1 LDASGVPGLLDEAMP
16 RGGRRRQLGARTVL
30 LGVMLALGEGR
41 PAQLEAAW
49 RVLSELEVADQLSLG
64 FATDTGGGTR
74 SATYR
79 QVSDTFSVM
88 CHGVNPTPVPSFRGV
103 PEEHR
108 SLHLARARSGVDAVA
123 KGALLSHLCDVLVE
137 ASVPVAY
144 KNASASLAVDWTD
157 HETWSR
163 PRGTDDPQPANDP
176 DASWGHAKRNAP
188 GAKDCLFFGYYT
200 QVATMVGDE
209 GGARVPELVR
219 RIAVHAPRV
228 DRAGVMAKT
237 LVRMSDDGVPLG
249 DVLADCGYSNR
260 DPLTFAAPLRAAGAA
275 LVMDLHPADRGCRGT
290 FEGAV
295 ACNGALYCPATPA
308 ALFDLEPLHRGATPP
323 ERAAHDARFAELA
336 SYKFSALCAPDAD
349 GHQRVMCP
357 AAAGKVRCPHKPTSL
372 RLSFERPSVQGA
384 PEELPRCCAQKS
396 ITVPAQ
402 VNEKT
407 RQKHD
412 YAGPAHRASYNR
424 RTAAERTYAS
434 LADPSIG
441 GIRRGWCRLFG
452 LTKNTL
458 MYALAVA
465 VRNVRIVE
473 SFERRRD
480 QEARAAAIGPTRP
493 RRRRHQTKS
502 PLAPQQPGTA
512 APLTP
517 D

>member
-1 LDASGVPGLLDEAMP
+1 VPEMLDEAMP
-16 RGGRRRQLGARTVL
+16 SGGRPRQLGARTVL
-30 LGVMLALGEGR
+30 LGVMVALNEGR

-49 RVLSELEVADQLSLG
+49 RALCNLAVPDQLSLG
-64 FATDTGGGTR
+64 FATSKDGATH

-88 CHGVNPTPVPSFRGV
+88 CHGVDPTPVPSFRSV
-103 PEEHR
+103 PEAHR
-108 SLHLARARSGVDAVA
+108 ALHLAAARSGVDAVA
-123 KGALLSHLCDVLVE
+123 KEAHLAQLCDALIE
-137 ASVPVAY
+137 ASVPAPY
-144 KNASASLAVDWTD
+144 KNASRSLAVDWSD

-163 PRGTDDPQPANDP
+163 PRGPENPQPANDP

-188 GAKDCLFFGYYT
+188 GAKDCLFFGYYA

-209 GGARVPELVR
+209 GNERVPELVR
-219 RIAVHAPRV
+219 RMALHAPRL
-228 DRAGVMAKT
+228 DPAGVMAQT
-237 LVRMSDDGVPLG
+237 LVRLRDDGVPLG

-260 DPLTFAAPLRAAGAA
+260 HPATFAAPLRAAGAA
-275 LVMDLHPADRGCRGT
+275 LVMDLHPADRGRRGT
-290 FEGAV
+290 FEGAI

-308 ALFDLEPLHRGATPP
+308 ALFDLGPLHRGATPS
-323 ERAAHDARFAELA
+323 ERAAHDTRAAELA
-336 SYKFSALCAPDAD
+336 SYKFSALAAPDAD
-349 GHQRVMCP
+349 GYQRVLCP
-357 AAAGKVRCPHKPTSL
+357 AAAGKVRCPHKAASL
-372 RLSFERPSVQGA
+372 ALSFNRPSVQGA
-384 PEELPRCCAQKS
+384 PEELPRCCAQAS
-396 ITVPAQ
+396 ITVPPS

-412 YAGPAHRASYNR
+412 YAGPAHRVSYNR
-424 RTAAERTYAS
+424 RTAAERTFAS

-452 LTKNTL
+452 LAKNTI

-480 QEARAAAIGPTRP
+480 QEARAAAIAPRRS
-493 RRRRHQTKS
+493 RRRRHQVS
-502 PLAPQQPGTA
+502 APGKDEHAGTE